1 MSIYMIRNGRPEL
14 TGTAQIMFQ
23 NAAREFEC
31 SPEYLLTLWLED
43 WHKRK
48 TSKKKTRRN
57 KGDPPNGM
65 V

>member
-1 MSIYMIRNGRPEL
+1 MSVYMIRNGRPEP

-31 SPEYLLTLWLED
+31 SPEHLLTLWLED

-48 TSKKKTRRN
+48 TTKKKPRRN